1 MKKNYSQTGKKFSLD
16 KNLISRSPQITRN
29 NIINDNKNSSVVK
42 ISLASENYSSNN
54 NNLIVDRKSI
64 KTNIKKY

>member
-54 NNLIVDRKSI
+54 NNLIVDRKNI